1 MKLSLGI
8 RENKQYFDAMSID
21 LSIILILVFWS
32 FGFFFFWRIPL
43 PGSNIHPKKGQ
54 LPTISIIIPALN
66 ESTNIGALLSSLK
79 NQHDQLK
86 EVIVVDDH
94 SEDNTADIARELGA
108 IVLSS
113 KTLPDGW
120 SGKPWAC
127 WQGAKESKGEILMFL
142 DADTTIEKGGIESI
156 VWTFMDLGG
165 LVSVQPYHKMKCL
178 YEQLSAYFSIIT
190 IAGMNAFNLFRN
202 TSQVIGAFGPCIVCS
217 REDYFLIGGH
227 EKVKGTVLENLALGK
242 KFLNGGKRVH
252 CFGGKGYISFRMYP
266 NGLRSIIE
274 GFSKGFAIGAN
285 AMHIPSLMLIVC
297 WITGGMSLTRHLIQA
312 AIAGSNPAIF
322 VWVLVYLLFAA
333 QLYWMLARIGTY
345 RWYTVFFFPIPL
357 VFFVMVF
364 FWSCIS
370 TFIIRKVKWK
380 GRSIDT

>member
-1 MKLSLGI
+1 
-8 RENKQYFDAMSID
+8 MSID
-21 LSIILILVFWS
+21 LNIILVLIFWS
-32 FGFFFFWRIPL
+32 FGFFFFWKIPL
-43 PGSNIHPKKGQ
+43 PTTNINLKKGR
-54 LPTISIIIPALN
+54 LSAISIIIPARN
-66 ESTNIGALLSSLK
+66 ESKNLGALLSSLK
-79 NQHDQLK
+79 NQHDRLI

-94 SEDNTADIARELGA
+94 SEDNTAEIARELGA

-113 KTLPDGW
+113 KTLPVGW

-165 LVSVQPYHKMKCL
+165 LVSVQPYHKMKFL

-190 IAGMNAFNLFRN
+190 MAGMNAFSLFRN
-202 TSQVIGAFGPCIVCS
+202 TSRVTGAFGPCIVCS

-274 GFSKGFAIGAN
+274 GFGKGFAIGAN

-297 WITGGMSLTRHLIQA
+297 WITGGMSLTRHLVQA

-322 VWVLVYLLFAA
+322 VWVLFYLLFAA
-333 QLYWMLARIGTY
+333 QLFWMLARVGTY
-345 RWYTVFFFPIPL
+345 RWYTAFFFPIPL

>member
-1 MKLSLGI
+1 
-8 RENKQYFDAMSID
+8 MSID
-21 LSIILILVFWS
+21 LIFILILVFWS

-43 PGSNIHPKKGQ
+43 PGSNIPPKKSR
-54 LPTISIIIPALN
+54 LPAISIIIPARN
-66 ESTNIGALLSSLK
+66 ESENIGALLSSLK

-127 WQGAKESKGEILMFL
+127 WQGAKESKGETLMFL
-142 DADTTIEKGGIESI
+142 DADTTFDKGGVVSI
-156 VWTFMDLGG
+156 LWTFMHLGG
-165 LVSVQPYHKMKCL
+165 LVSVQPYHRMRCL

-190 IAGMNAFNLFRN
+190 MAGMNAFSMFRN
-202 TSQVIGAFGPCIVCS
+202 VFKVLGGFGPCMVCS
-217 REDYFLIGGH
+217 REDYFFIGGH
-227 EKVKGTVLENLALGK
+227 EKVKGAVLENLALGK
-242 KFLNGGKRVH
+242 EFLSAGKQVH

-266 NGLRSIIE
+266 NGPSSIIE
-274 GFSKGFAIGAN
+274 GFGKGFAIGAH
-285 AMHIPSLMLIVC
+285 AMHIPSLIMVVC

-312 AIAGSNPAIF
+312 VIIGSNSTIF
-322 VWVLVYLLFAA
+322 ILVLLYLLFAA
-333 QLYWMLARIGTY
+333 QLYWMLTRIGTY
-345 RWYTVFFFPIPL
+345 RWYTAFFFPIPL

-370 TFIIRKVKWK
+370 TFIIRKVQWK
-380 GRSIDT
+380 GRSIET